1 MKKLPNYLAKCM
13 LYLIINYNKKNINN
27 EIADICETGAYE
39 SGSIIDIDHCQ
50 KCAETCRRCAEECR
64 NMS

>member
-1 MKKLPNYLAKCM
+1 M

-39 SGSIIDIDHCQ
+39 SVSILISTIAKNVLKRVEDV
-50 KCAETCRRCAEECR
+50 R
-64 NMS
+64 M